1 MPKLGTVVETLSDTV
16 TAMKVLQKS
25 GAIDLTNPKR
35 FLGVVKGTKTI
46 GPMAAV
52 LAHNAVD
59 HPELP
64 ALTDEHG
71 TLSWREFDSQVNAL
85 ANTLRAAGL
94 GPGSVIGI
102 IARDHRAIPM
112 ALCATGRAGIR
123 LAMMNTGFGGTQFAE
138 VAEREKLEAILY
150 DEEFTDLADT
160 LPDDLTRIVTWVD
173 GEREIRADAR
183 TLSDVVAT
191 GDTSTP
197 PEPEQW
203 GGMVILTSGTTGL
216 PKGARRSS
224 FSPFS
229 SALILDRIPLP
240 RRGSMV
246 IVSPLFHS
254 TGFALWA
261 VGLALENQ
269 AVLMRRFDAEKTLA
283 ALAEH
288 RAEVLVAV
296 PTMLHRMVALGPE
309 VIGKYDLSALKTV
322 VVAGSALSP
331 KLCEEVQS
339 AFGDVL
345 YNLYGSTEVAIAA
358 IAQPHELR
366 KAPGTVGKPPVSSYL
381 ALFDDD
387 GTRVTATDTSGR
399 LFVRNGAPFEG
410 YSDGRNKEIIDGYMS
425 TGDMA
430 YVDRDGLWFIAGRDD
445 DMIVSGGENVY
456 PLEVE
461 NLLAE
466 HPDVADIAVVGVDD
480 DEYGTRLRAFVV
492 ATEDATPDPDDL
504 RAHVKAHLA
513 RYKVPRDVVFV
524 EDLPRN
530 PTGKLV
536 RRLLPTGPL
545 D

>member
-1 MPKLGTVVETLSDTV
+1 MSKIGTVVETLSDTV
-16 TAMKVLQKS
+16 NAMKVMQKS

-35 FLGVVKGTKTI
+35 FLGAVKGTKTI
-46 GPMAAV
+46 GPMATV
-52 LAHNAVD
+52 LAHNAAD
-59 HPELP
+59 DPDLP
-64 ALTDEHG
+64 AVTDEHG
-71 TLSWREFDSQVNAL
+71 TLTWSEFNAQVNAL

-94 GPGSVIGI
+94 GPGSVVGI

-160 LPDDLTRIVTWVD
+160 LGDGLTRIVTWVD
-173 GEREIRADAR
+173 GDRELHPDAR
-183 TLSDVVAT
+183 TLDEVVAT
-191 GDTSTP
+191 GDTSLP

-203 GGMVILTSGTTGL
+203 GGMIILTSGTTGL

-240 RRGSMV
+240 QRGSMV

-269 AVLMRRFDAEKTLA
+269 AILMRRFDAEKTLA

-296 PTMLHRMVALGPE
+296 PTMLHRMVMLGPE
-309 VIGKYDLSALKTV
+309 VIGKYDLSALRTV

-331 KLCEEVQS
+331 KLCEQVRE

-358 IAQPHELR
+358 IAQPHELA
-366 KAPGTVGKPPVSSYL
+366 KAPGTVGRPPVSSYL

-387 GTRVTATDTSGR
+387 GGRISASNTSGR

-410 YSDGRNKEIIDGYMS
+410 YSDGRNKEVIDGYMS

-430 YVDRDGLWFIAGRDD
+430 YVDDDGLWFIAGRDD

-466 HPDVADIAVVGVDD
+466 HPDVADIAVIGVDD
-480 DEYGTRLRAFVV
+480 DEFGTRLRAFVV
-492 ATEDATPDPDDL
+492 PAEGVTPDPDEL

-513 RYKVPRDVVFV
+513 RYKVPRDVVMV

>member
-85 ANTLRAAGL
+85 ANTLRATGL

-339 AFGDVL
+339 IFGDVL

>member
-85 ANTLRAAGL
+85 ANTLRATGL